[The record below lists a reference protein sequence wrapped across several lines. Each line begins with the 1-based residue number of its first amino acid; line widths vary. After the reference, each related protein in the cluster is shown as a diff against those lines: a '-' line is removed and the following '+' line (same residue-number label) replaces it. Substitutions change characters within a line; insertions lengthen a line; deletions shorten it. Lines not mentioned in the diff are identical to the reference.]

1 MKLPNFLSVDT
12 KPFDPNFYE
21 DVSSDEDEIHD
32 EEGRARLKLKV
43 SYILVILK
51 T

>member
-1 MKLPNFLSVDT
+1 MDT

-43 SYILVILK
+43 FFQQIRKLELAIFK
-51 T
+51 N